1 MTHESRLRRGG
12 AELRVH
18 EGGSGLPVVFQHGL
32 GGSAAQVAQ
41 TFPSGLAC
49 RRLTLECRGHGNS
62 TLGNDR
68 PFSFALFAD
77 DVLAAVDA
85 AGIDRFVA
93 GGVSM
98 GAAIALRLACLHPQR
113 IAGLVLVRPAWTFAA
128 APENLRPIAAVA
140 ELVRT
145 HGRDAARDIFAASA
159 TAARFAADAPDNLAS
174 LIGYFDRPDI
184 DHFAEVLSGI
194 AGDGPG
200 VSRSQVAAL
209 DLPTLVVGNTMDA
222 LHPLAMAEEMAALIP
237 GADYASVPPKATD
250 TAAHFSAVHAQI
262 AHFLH
267 SKFDVRSLP

>member
-1 MTHESRLRRGG
+1 MTRQSRLRRGD
-12 AELRVH
+12 ADLRVH
-18 EGGSGLPVVFQHGL
+18 EEGDGLATVFQHGL

-49 RRLTLECRGHGNS
+49 RRLTLECRGHGGS
-62 TLGNDR
+62 ALGKDR
-68 PFSFALFAD
+68 PYSFGLFAD

-85 AGIDRFVA
+85 AGFDRFVA

-98 GAAIALRLACLHPQR
+98 GAAIALRLACLCPER
-113 IAGLVLVRPAWTFAA
+113 VVGLVLVRPAWTFAA
-128 APENLRPIAAVA
+128 APENLRPIAEVA
-140 ELVRT
+140 DLVRRQ
-145 HGRDAARDIFAASA
+145 GRDAARAVFTESA
-159 TAARFAADAPDNLAS
+159 TAARLAAEAPDNLAS

-184 DHFAEVLSGI
+184 DRFAEVLSGI

-200 VSRSQVAAL
+200 VSRSQAAAL

-222 LHPLAMAEEMAALIP
+222 LHPLAMAEELAATIP
-237 GADYASVPPKATD
+237 GADYASVPSKAAD
-250 TAAHFSAVHAQI
+250 TATHFSAVHARI